1 MKKSIILL
9 VAIVLIAGLTNK
21 ISAQTSETKSNEA
34 RAQVLTSIGLSAIN
48 PLEFGGFMSAAIG
61 TVVLTPLS
69 VRTAT
74 GGVTLYATSI
84 TPTAASYNIN
94 GAPNASYT
102 IVVPTTDQ
110 ALTRVGNAET
120 MIANLFTCS
129 YPSLASTLDGSGIGS
144 FSVGATLEV
153 GAAQA
158 PGVYVGNFDVTIA
171 Y

>member
-1 MKKSIILL
+1 MKKSIIII
-9 VAIVLIAGLTNK
+9 VAIVLLAGLTNK
-21 ISAQTSETKSNEA
+21 INAQTSETKSNEA

-48 PLEFGGFMSAAIG
+48 PLEFGGFMSAALG
-61 TVVLTPLS
+61 TVVLSPLS

-74 GGVTLYATSI
+74 GGVTLYETSI

-94 GAPNASYT
+94 GAPNTSYT

-120 MIANLFTCS
+120 MVATDFTCS
-129 YPSLASTLDGSGIGS
+129 YPSLASTLDATGNGS
-144 FSVGATLEV
+144 FTVGATLEV
-153 GAAQA
+153 GAAQE
-158 PGVYVGNFDVTIA
+158 PGMYVGTFNVTIA